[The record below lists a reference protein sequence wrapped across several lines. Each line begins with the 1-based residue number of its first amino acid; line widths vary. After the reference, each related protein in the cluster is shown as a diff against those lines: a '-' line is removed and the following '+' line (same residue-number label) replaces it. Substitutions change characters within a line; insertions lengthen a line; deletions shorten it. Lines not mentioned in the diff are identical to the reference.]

1 MLQASRH
8 DDEASETGASSKASQ
23 MGGIKNR
30 ILLIG
35 TDTNSD
41 RIDLVKETLHSLAG
55 TSHEMTSGVE
65 SWQDLALL
73 YPPSST
79 MVAAHTEPLVY
90 FQIHTKYYHAEVVF
104 QLDDQYKLICKAL
117 EDKVDGDAD
126 TEKDTPTQKCLEHAE
141 DTAPMPISPV
151 SMSNVDAILYLVCE
165 TETMDQIRKTLA
177 WMETAI
183 TDNDISVAMMVV
195 PESAINTPGNHA
207 DLEALCMDA
216 GIELVDWQPRAAMQD
231 PVSSEA
237 APRNNLVNLSHKSLL
252 NEDGGTDE
260 ELTGASRIAE
270 ALTLNIWDGM
280 TRKTSQT
287 QDPQPDEEF
296 GDYTMADIDDMGQH
310 LFGDIDTDDGF
321 EKTLQALQTLRSQ
334 GQNMPDAD
342 RRALAEK
349 VALAFQL
356 HLGADSDEEEDCE
369 AN

>member
-1 MLQASRH
+1 
-8 DDEASETGASSKASQ
+8 
-23 MGGIKNR
+23 
-30 ILLIG
+30 
-35 TDTNSD
+35 
-41 RIDLVKETLHSLAG
+41 
-55 TSHEMTSGVE
+55 
-65 SWQDLALL
+65 
-73 YPPSST
+73 
-79 MVAAHTEPLVY
+79 
-90 FQIHTKYYHAEVVF
+90 
-104 QLDDQYKLICKAL
+104 
-117 EDKVDGDAD
+117 
-126 TEKDTPTQKCLEHAE
+126 
-141 DTAPMPISPV
+141 
-151 SMSNVDAILYLVCE
+151 MSNVDAILYLVCE

>member
-8 DDEASETGASSKASQ
+8 DDEASETGASS
-23 MGGIKNR
+23 
-30 ILLIG
+30 
-35 TDTNSD
+35 
-41 RIDLVKETLHSLAG
+41 KETLHSLAG

-104 QLDDQYKLICKAL
+104 QLDDQYKSICKAL

-126 TEKDTPTQKCLEHAE
+126 TEKDTPTQECLEHAE

-195 PESAINTPGNHA
+195 PESVINTPGSHA

-216 GIELVDWQPRAAMQD
+216 
-231 PVSSEA
+231 
-237 APRNNLVNLSHKSLL
+237 
-252 NEDGGTDE
+252 EDGGTDE

-321 EKTLQALQTLRSQ
+321 EKTLQALQTLRCMLLLLLK

-356 HLGADSDEEEDCE
+356 HLGS
-369 AN
+369 